1 MEKKRR
7 VLLVGW
13 DAADWKVISPLVDM
27 GLMPHVGRLVENGVM
42 GNLATLQPPLSP
54 MLWTSIATGKRPL
67 KHGIHGFSEP
77 DPHSGTVRP
86 ITNLSRKTKAVWN
99 ILNQT
104 GHTSLVVG
112 WWPSAPAEPIRGA
125 MVSNHFQQAVAPL
138 GKPWPL
144 RAGTV
149 YPPEFAADLAHQ
161 RLHPHELDGDLLRH
175 FIPKAPEI
183 DQEKDKRL
191 GTLAKLIAECT
202 GIHWGAMHLFEKVP
216 DWDFAA
222 VYFDAIDHFSHGFMQ
237 YHPPRLEWVNER
249 DFELYKDVV
258 NSAYCYHD
266 LMLGRLLQ
274 LAGPETTVILVSD
287 HGFHPDH
294 LRPKSVP
301 NEPAGPAAEHRDYGI
316 FVASGPGIKKDELVF
331 GASLLD
337 IAPTLLSL
345 FGLPVGRDM
354 DGRPLLSIYE
364 ATPEIEYF
372 DSWDSVPGE
381 DGRHPP
387 DTQIDPVDA
396 QEAIRQLVDLGYIDE
411 PSEDAAEA
419 IAETTRELQYNL
431 ARSCVDGGQV
441 AHAAAIFEELWETFP
456 DESRFGVHLL
466 QTYLQRKMPIEA
478 RATLTKLRER
488 KREAMEH
495 ASEKA
500 KAQLAEW
507 REKFPAPADAPA
519 NAEGIDWE
527 KLDQQAKRRFSKLQR
542 TSGVNLHTLAYLEG
556 SVLAL
561 EGRHE
566 EAIETLALA
575 EKVQTN
581 NRPSLLLKQA
591 DVFLRTRDWPR
602 AEAAFRA
609 VVDLDPMNAHAH
621 FGLARVAFRRRDWQA
636 VVSEAQTTIGQF
648 YTYGPAHHLLGL
660 ALWKLGNTDDAFTA
674 LSKAVDVN
682 PIFPLGHR
690 SLARFYRLVRRD
702 LPASRRHQHL
712 AREARQ
718 VAPGINSPLSG
729 TAHLEEIR
737 DRFRTSDGDDTWTP
751 SKAPH
756 PLPPRAETVVVVT
769 GLPRSGTSMMMQMLA
784 AGGVPAFADD
794 HRPADESNERGYL
807 EHTLARRLAVESSWV
822 TQARGQAVK
831 VVAQLVPHLP
841 RQEKYRVV
849 MMHRPL
855 GEIIASQKK
864 MLGRLGKDGG
874 RITDE
879 ALAETFARQ
888 VNQVR
893 SMLVQLRK
901 EGIVDVLD
909 VKYHDVLESPATI
922 ATRLATFLGAGFDA
936 TKAAAA
942 VDPSLRHE
950 RA

>member
-67 KHGIHGFSEP
+67 KHGIHGFSEA
-77 DPHSGTVRP
+77 DPHSGGVRP

-112 WWPSAPAEPIRGA
+112 WWPSSPAEPIRGA

-149 YPPEFAADLAHQ
+149 HPPEFAVDLAHQ

-175 FIPKAPEI
+175 FVPKAPEI

-237 YHPPRLEWVNER
+237 YHPPRLEWVSER

-316 FVASGPGIKKDELVF
+316 FVASGPGIKKDELLF

-337 IAPTLLSL
+337 ITPTLLSL

-364 ATPEIEYF
+364 AAPATEYF
-372 DSWDSVPGE
+372 DSWDAVPGD
-381 DGRHPP
+381 DGCHPP
-387 DTQIDPVDA
+387 DMQIDPVDA

-441 AHAAAIFEELWETFP
+441 EQAATLFHDLWEQFP
-456 DESRFGVHLL
+456 QESRFGVHLL
-466 QTYLQRKMPIEA
+466 TTQIRQERPIEA
-478 RATLTKLRER
+478 RATFTKLRER
-488 KREAMEH
+488 KNEAMQQAAE
-495 ASEKA
+495 SA

-507 REKFPAPADAPA
+507 KETFPAPENAPPGSD
-519 NAEGIDWE
+519 GIDWE
-527 KLDQQAKRRFSKLQR
+527 KIGDIPKRRFRKIQR
-542 TSGVNLHTLAYLEG
+542 TSGINLRAFAYLEG
-556 SVLAL
+556 SLLAL

-566 EAIETLALA
+566 EALETLALA
-575 EKVQTN
+575 EQTQTN

-591 DVFLRTRDWPR
+591 DVFLQRRDWS
-602 AEAAFRA
+602 AAAAKYQA
-609 VVDLDPMNAHAH
+609 VVDLDPMNAQAH
-621 FGLARVAFRRRDWQA
+621 YGLARVALRERDWERA
-636 VVSEAQTTIGQF
+636 VNEARTTIGQHF
-648 YTYGPAHHLLGL
+648 NFGPAHHLLGL
-660 ALWKLGNTDDAFTA
+660 ALWRLEATDEAFAA
-674 LSKAVDVN
+674 LKKAVEVN
-682 PIFPLGHR
+682 PVYPLGHR
-690 SLARFYRLVRRD
+690 SLARFYRLARRD
-702 LPASRRHQHL
+702 PDSSRRHQKL
-712 AREARQ
+712 AREARHFSSRNSSGL
-718 VAPGINSPLSG
+718 PGAEHP
-729 TAHLEEIR
+729 EEIR
-737 DRFRTSDGDDTWTP
+737 DRFRSSQGDDTWTP

-784 AGGVPAFADD
+784 AGGVTAFADD
-794 HRPADESNERGYL
+794 HRPADESNQRGYL

-822 TQARGQAVK
+822 AQARGKAVK

-841 RQEKYRVV
+841 RNEKYRVV

-855 GEIIASQKK
+855 EEVVASQKK

-874 RITDE
+874 RITDG
-879 ALAETFARQ
+879 ALGETFARQ
-888 VNQVR
+888 VSQVR
-893 SMLVQLRK
+893 SLLVHLRK

>member
-1 MEKKRR
+1 MASKRR

-54 MLWTSIATGKRPL
+54 MLWTSIATGKRPY

-86 ITNLSRKTKAVWN
+86 ITNLSRTTKAVWN

-104 GHTSLVVG
+104 GHTSIVVG
-112 WWPSAPAEPIRGA
+112 WWPSSPAEPIRGA

-138 GKPWPL
+138 DKPWPM
-144 RAGTV
+144 RPGTV
-149 YPPEFAADLAHQ
+149 HPPEFAEALSHQ

-175 FIPKAPEI
+175 FVPKAPEI

-222 VYFDAIDHFSHGFMQ
+222 VYYDAIDHFSHGFMQ
-237 YHPPRLEWVNER
+237 YHPPRLEWVSEQ
-249 DFELYKDVV
+249 DFELYKEVV
-258 NSAYCYHD
+258 KGAYCYHD
-266 LMLGRLLQ
+266 LMLGRLLE
-274 LAGPETTVILVSD
+274 LAGPETTVILISD

-316 FVASGPGIKKDELVF
+316 FVASGPGIKKDDLVF

-337 IAPTLLSL
+337 VAPTVLSL

-354 DGRPLLSIYE
+354 DGRPLQAIFE
-364 ATPEIEYF
+364 TPKPVEYV
-372 DSWDSVPGE
+372 DSWDKVRGD
-381 DGRHPP
+381 DGCHPP

-431 ARSCVDGGQV
+431 ARSCVDAGRLEQ
-441 AHAAAIFEELWETFP
+441 AATIFHDLWEACP
-456 DESRFGVHLL
+456 QESRFGVHLL
-466 QTYLQRKMPIEA
+466 TTQLRQEMPIEA
-478 RATLTKLRER
+478 RATLTKLRGR
-488 KREAMEH
+488 KNEAMQR
-495 ASEKA
+495 AAEKA
-500 KAQLAEW
+500 KEQLAQW
-507 REKFPAPADAPA
+507 RETFPAPSNAPPSS
-519 NAEGIDWE
+519 EGIDWE
-527 KLDQQAKRRFSKLQR
+527 KIGDGDKRRFSKLQR
-542 TSGVNLHTLAYLEG
+542 SGGINLHTLAYLEG
-556 SVLAL
+556 SVLTL

-566 EAIETLALA
+566 EALETLALA

-591 DVFLRTRDWPR
+591 HVSLRKRDWQG
-602 AEAAFRA
+602 AERFYLSA
-609 VVDLDPMNAHAH
+609 VDLDPMNAQAH
-621 FGLARVAFRRRDWQA
+621 FGLARVAFHKRDWQT
-636 VVSEAQTTIGQF
+636 VETETKTTISQHF
-648 YTYGPAHHLLGL
+648 NYGPAHHLLGL
-660 ALWKLGNTDDAFTA
+660 ALWKLGKTDDAFAA
-674 LSKAVDVN
+674 LSKAVEVN
-682 PIFPLGHR
+682 PVFPLGHR
-690 SLARFYRLVRRD
+690 SLARFHRLVRHD
-702 LPASRRHQHL
+702 SDASRRHQHL

-718 VAPGINSPLSG
+718 IAPRINSSLSG
-729 TAHLEEIR
+729 AEHPEEIR
-737 DRFRTSDGDDTWTP
+737 DRFRAPEGDDTWTP
-751 SKAPH
+751 SKAPL
-756 PLPPRAETVVVVT
+756 PLPRRAETVMVVT
-769 GLPRSGTSMMMQMLA
+769 GLPRTGTSMMMQMLA
-784 AGGVPAFADD
+784 AGGVDAFADD
-794 HRPADESNERGYL
+794 HRPADASNERGYL
-807 EHTLARRLAVESSWV
+807 EHEFARRLAVDGLWV
-822 TQARGQAVK
+822 AQARGKAVK

-841 RQEKYRVV
+841 RNEKYRVV

-855 GEIIASQKK
+855 AEVVASQKK
-864 MLGRLGKDGG
+864 MLCRLGKDGG

-879 ALAETFARQ
+879 ALQATFARQ
-888 VNQVR
+888 VSQVR
-893 SMLVQLRK
+893 SLLVHLRK
-901 EGIVDVLD
+901 EGVLDVLD
-909 VKYHDVLESPATI
+909 VKYHDVLENPAAI
-922 ATRLATFLGAGFDA
+922 ASRLAAFLGEGFDA
-936 TKAAAA
+936 QRAVAA